1 MESPTNKSSPFDVDR
16 LMASLDAAAREKGF
30 ADHDAWHARQLEIEA
45 ARVESDRLRDLA
57 QHREWASRIL
67 VGRFPDSVA
76 EEIRA
81 GKPPSSP
88 TKAWGAVQA
97 WLASPKPMLVLA
109 GATGGGKTVAAI
121 RAMAESG
128 CRSQF
133 IRAVQVGA
141 HYERWSS
148 DRESGVQPLDV
159 AVGFMVVDDLGMES
173 MDDRRTELALDEIVD
188 ARQSMSRRTI
198 FTTNLTADELRSR
211 YSERV
216 RSRWAQS
223 ALVKR
228 VDESDRRRA
237 K

>member
-1 MESPTNKSSPFDVDR
+1 MGLPMDKSDLFDVDR
-16 LMASLDAAAREKGF
+16 LMASLDAAAREQGF
-30 ADHDAWHARQLEIEA
+30 ANHDAWYARQREIEA
-45 ARVESDRLRDLA
+45 ARAEADRLRDLA

-76 EEIRA
+76 EEIRD
-81 GKPPSSP
+81 GRPPSKP
-88 TKAWGAVQA
+88 TKAWEAVCL
-97 WLASPKPMLVLA
+97 WLASSKPALVLA

-159 AVGFMVVDDLGMES
+159 TVGFMVVDDLGMEP
-173 MDDRRTELALDEIVD
+173 MEDRRTEAAIDEIVD

-198 FTTNLTADELRSR
+198 FTTNLTDAELRAR

-223 ALVKR
+223 AMVKTIA
-228 VDESDRRRA
+228 ETDRRRA